1 MDASNAFA
9 RAEPSVF
16 GAVALVAGTTVGAGM
31 LALPSVCQESGA
43 VPSTAALLACWAYMV
58 ATGLLVLEVSLETMR
73 RAGTPRAGLISSVD
87 RTLGRAGVAFAY
99 AAYVFIHYALLVAYI
114 ARCGEILADD
124 VFANAPVMLNSASCG
139 ALYAASLGGFIFA
152 ADDARLER
160 FNNALVALVLA
171 SFAPLLVLAFGN
183 VDPANYAQGDWS
195 AVPNTVPVIAL
206 AFVFHNV
213 VPVTA
218 QALEGDAAK
227 CRTALVAGTAIPLA
241 MFAAWNAALLGSV
254 GERQAIEAMDAVARS
269 GGAIQAIAD
278 PLASLRASSPL
289 AATLATA
296 FSFFAI
302 STSFLGFV
310 LGLTDFLADGGAP
323 GGAIRSAAEAV
334 MGGGGGDEEG
344 GAEGVEGLRERDRRR
359 EEMNDA
365 RGDEEKRSAG
375 GGKKDA
381 SVYAAALIPPT
392 LFATSNPDVFLD
404 ALDVAGTF
412 GVLTLFG
419 CMPPLMAWSQRGYG
433 GARGGGEGPAT
444 AAAGAAAGAAARDE
458 GPPELVPG
466 GRLGLAALFAAAAYI
481 VAGESFEKLGYLIF
495 DR

>member
-1 MDASNAFA
+1 M
-9 RAEPSVF
+9 
-16 GAVALVAGTTVGAGM
+16 
-31 LALPSVCQESGA
+31 
-43 VPSTAALLACWAYMV
+43 
-58 ATGLLVLEVSLETMR
+58 
-73 RAGTPRAGLISSVD
+73 
-87 RTLGRAGVAFAY
+87 AFAY

-323 GGAIRSAAEAV
+323 GGRS
-334 MGGGGGDEEG
+334 
-344 GAEGVEGLRERDRRR
+344 GARRR
-359 EEMNDA
+359 
-365 RGDEEKRSAG
+365 R
-375 GGKKDA
+375 
-381 SVYAAALIPPT
+381 
-392 LFATSNPDVFLD
+392 
-404 ALDVAGTF
+404 
-412 GVLTLFG
+412 
-419 CMPPLMAWSQRGYG
+419 
-433 GARGGGEGPAT
+433 
-444 AAAGAAAGAAARDE
+444 
-458 GPPELVPG
+458 
-466 GRLGLAALFAAAAYI
+466 
-481 VAGESFEKLGYLIF
+481 
-495 DR
+495 